1 MSIVI
6 LVIFLVGYLLITL
19 EHAVRINKAAFA
31 LITGVV
37 CWGIYLLGEGASAHA
52 GHALKE
58 QVSEIAEILFFLIGA
73 MTIVELIDLHG
84 GFDILTAKIRTRKK
98 VALLWVVAGLSFFLS
113 AILDNLTTAIV
124 MTSVV
129 GKLMDDRKDRLWFV
143 GMIVIASNAG
153 GAWSPLGDV
162 TTTMLWVQHKVTAD
176 AVVLNLIVP
185 SLVCLLVPLGLM
197 SFLLKGRIEAPT
209 NSDQS
214 ETIGV
219 PNNHRFLVLIVGLLC
234 LFLVPVFK
242 VMLHL
247 PPFMGMMLSLGM
259 IWVFTEVLHGKRF
272 NNSQRKLSPTEALER
287 IDTPS
292 LLFFLGILLAVGA
305 LQVTG
310 QLADLAEWLD
320 RSVPNRN
327 AAVVMIGL
335 LSAVIDNVPMVA
347 GALEMYPIDQFPE
360 LGENASFWHF
370 LAYCA
375 GTGGSILIIG
385 SAAGVAVM
393 GIEKVEFFWYVKRIS
408 LLALLGYAAGAGVFL
423 LMQQFGLLVG

>member
-1 MSIVI
+1 MSTAI

-19 EHAVRINKAAFA
+19 ENAVRINKAAFA
-31 LITGVV
+31 LITGVL
-37 CWGIYLLGEGASAHA
+37 CWGLYLVGEGGDAAA
-52 GHALKE
+52 GHALKD

-84 GFDILTAKIRTRKK
+84 GFDLLTAKIKTRNK
-98 VALLWVVAGLSFFLS
+98 VALLWVAAGLAFFLS

-124 MTSVV
+124 MTSVI
-129 GKLMDDRKDRLWFV
+129 GKLVSDRQDRLWFV

-176 AVVLNLIVP
+176 AVVLNLILP
-185 SLVCLLVPLGLM
+185 SLACLLVPLGLM
-197 SFLLKGRIEAPT
+197 SFLVRGKLEASDST
-209 NSDQS
+209 HAGENSD
-214 ETIGV
+214 V
-219 PNNHRFLVLIVGLLC
+219 PDSHRLIVLLVGLLC

-242 VMLHL
+242 VVLHL
-247 PPFMGMMLSLGM
+247 PPFMGMLLSLGV
-259 IWVFTEVLHGKRF
+259 IWVFTEVLHGRRF
-272 NNSQRKLSPTEALER
+272 NNSQRKLSPAEALER

-292 LLFFLGILLAVGA
+292 LLFFLGILLSVGA

-310 QLADLAEWLD
+310 QLGELAAWLD

-327 AAVVMIGL
+327 VAVMMIGL

-347 GALEMYPIDQFPE
+347 GALEMYPIDQFPD
-360 LGENASFWHF
+360 LAENASFWHF

-408 LLALLGYAAGAGVFL
+408 LLALLGYLAGAGVFL
-423 LMQQFGLLVG
+423 LMQQMGLQVT